1 MARRCAWET
10 ELPPREASEALCRGA
25 RPWSRLDRWTA
36 RNTWFARADPGG
48 LRLARTGPIG
58 GYIRA
63 DVVLTAAEGGGT
75 RVEMTARLPG
85 GFFLLHGVFWLL
97 LAFLLW
103 ADGVAPRTLCYAWLP
118 LFSLWQGRT
127 LTTLLPEVE
136 RELRARVRDRPSH

>member
-1 MARRCAWET
+1 MGDGAST
-10 ELPPREASEALCRGA
+10 REASEALCRGA

-36 RNTWFARADPGG
+36 RNTWFARADPCG

-58 GYIRA
+58 GHVQVH
-63 DVVLTAAEGGGT
+63 VVLTAAGNGGT
-75 RVEMTARLPG
+75 RVEMTAGLPV

-118 LFSLWQGRT
+118 LFSL
-127 LTTLLPEVE
+127 
-136 RELRARVRDRPSH
+136 

>member
-1 MARRCAWET
+1 MARRRVWET
-10 ELPPREASEALCRGA
+10 ALTPRDASEALCRGA

-75 RVEMTARLPG
+75 RVEVTAGLPA
-85 GFFLLHGVFWLL
+85 GFFLLHGAFWLALAL
-97 LAFLLW
+97 LIW
-103 ADGVAPRTLCYAWLP
+103 ADGASPRTLCYAWLP
-118 LFSLWQGRT
+118 LFSLWQGRS
-127 LTTLLPEVE
+127 LTALLPEAE
-136 RELRARVRDRPSH
+136 RELRARVRDRPSL

>member
-1 MARRCAWET
+1 MR
-10 ELPPREASEALCRGA
+10 
-25 RPWSRLDRWTA
+25 A
-36 RNTWFARADPGG
+36 RNG
-48 LRLARTGPIG
+48 LKAAGLVAASALLI
-58 GYIRA
+58 
-63 DVVLTAAEGGGT
+63 VVLTAAGNGGT
-75 RVEMTARLPG
+75 RVEVTGGLPA

-103 ADGVAPRTLCYAWLP
+103 AAGVAPRTLCYAWLP

>member
-1 MARRCAWET
+1 MGDGAST
-10 ELPPREASEALCRGA
+10 REASEALCRGA
-25 RPWSRLDRWTA
+25 RPWSRLDWWTA
-36 RNTWFARADPGG
+36 RNTWFARADPCG

-58 GYIRA
+58 GHVQVH
-63 DVVLTAAEGGGT
+63 VVLTAAGNGGT
-75 RVEMTARLPG
+75 RVEMTAGLPV

>member
-1 MARRCAWET
+1 
-10 ELPPREASEALCRGA
+10 
-25 RPWSRLDRWTA
+25 
-36 RNTWFARADPGG
+36 
-48 LRLARTGPIG
+48 
-58 GYIRA
+58 
-63 DVVLTAAEGGGT
+63 
-75 RVEMTARLPG
+75 MTAGLPV

-127 LTTLLPEVE
+127 LMTLLPEVE

>member
-1 MARRCAWET
+1 MTRRCTWET

-75 RVEMTARLPG
+75 RVEVTGGLSA
-85 GFFLLHGVFWLL
+85 GFFLLHGVLWLL

>member
-1 MARRCAWET
+1 MGDGAST
-10 ELPPREASEALCRGA
+10 REASEALCRGA
-25 RPWSRLDRWTA
+25 RPWSRLDRGTA
-36 RNTWFARADPGG
+36 RNTWFARADPCG

-58 GYIRA
+58 GHVQVH
-63 DVVLTAAEGGGT
+63 VVLTAAGNGGT
-75 RVEMTARLPG
+75 RVEMTAGLPV

>member
-1 MARRCAWET
+1 MTRRCAWET

-58 GYIRA
+58 GHVQVH
-63 DVVLTAAEGGGT
+63 VVLTAAGNGGT
-75 RVEMTARLPG
+75 RVEVTGGLPA

-103 ADGVAPRTLCYAWLP
+103 AAGVAPRTLCYAWLP

-136 RELRARVRDRPSH
+136 RELRARVRDRPSL

>member
-1 MARRCAWET
+1 MTRRCTWET

-36 RNTWFARADPGG
+36 WNTWFARADPCG
-48 LRLARTGPIG
+48 LRLARTGSIG
-58 GYIRA
+58 GHVQVH
-63 DVVLTAAEGGGT
+63 VVLTAAGNGGT
-75 RVEMTARLPG
+75 RVEMTVGLTV

-127 LTTLLPEVE
+127 LTALLPEAE